1 MQERNQAPYVAGDAG
16 HSQQRR
22 ADTDREASQKKL
34 NITNVGF
41 HAYNKK
47 GRVEKKL
54 GKARQLGVSQLHCQ
68 PLNNT
73 AAPGMK
79 DFYMRV
85 ISPEGT
91 PCLGGAGSFHIDGQN
106 VPYTAKR
113 SVEYAN
119 DEINV
124 SIYWDVNTTLTPGDY
139 TVEVFC
145 DGYRLASRHF
155 TMSK

>member
-1 MQERNQAPYVAGDAG
+1 
-16 HSQQRR
+16 
-22 ADTDREASQKKL
+22 
-34 NITNVGF
+34 
-41 HAYNKK
+41 
-47 GRVEKKL
+47 
-54 GKARQLGVSQLHCQ
+54 
-68 PLNNT
+68 
-73 AAPGMK
+73 MK

-85 ISPEGT
+85 ISPEGNQ
-91 PCLGGAGSFHIDGQN
+91 LGGAGSFHIDGQN
-106 VPYTAKR
+106 VPWRRRGPWNTP
-113 SVEYAN
+113 N

>member
-1 MQERNQAPYVAGDAG
+1 
-16 HSQQRR
+16 
-22 ADTDREASQKKL
+22 
-34 NITNVGF
+34 
-41 HAYNKK
+41 
-47 GRVEKKL
+47 
-54 GKARQLGVSQLHCQ
+54 
-68 PLNNT
+68 
-73 AAPGMK
+73 
-79 DFYMRV
+79 MRV
-85 ISPEGT
+85 ISLEGT
-91 PCLGGAGSFHIDGQN
+91 LLGRAGSFHIDGQN